1 MRYPTTDQSAGHR
14 AQKGALDFGLTKRAL
29 KFARLY
35 AENNWTITRA
45 AQEAGFSDRGRG
57 AHVRGCELMRD
68 PRVIRPFFIS
78 VSWHSVARGVRQL
91 KCFATLGR
99 TSAKVAIGHTGIGSQ
114 SSGCARRLTSLSPA
128 HNGWN
133 GFTNAASCTQWRRP
147 FDAARC
153 RAYWQR
159 HVVASA

>member
-57 AHVRGCELMRD
+57 AHVRGSVMSLR
-68 PRVIRPFFIS
+68 PRSLPAGFIAPCRAALRNRTEENDYAMA
-78 VSWHSVARGVRQL
+78 VAPSSQL
-91 KCFATLGR
+91 L
-99 TSAKVAIGHTGIGSQ
+99 
-114 SSGCARRLTSLSPA
+114 RRLIEPV
-128 HNGWN
+128 HH
-133 GFTNAASCTQWRRP
+133 P
-147 FDAARC
+147 
-153 RAYWQR
+153 R
-159 HVVASA
+159 HLHCAPH